1 MKIIRAIVAGMLFV
15 TLLLVTYYL
24 HISFFNVNVVFY
36 AAIADGVF
44 AAIITAATLFSI
56 GFFRAFGAFEK
67 ILLLVIFLLA
77 GYSFAISVPTV
88 IDRSL
93 SFYILEKL
101 QQRGGAIKQESFEQV
116 FTQEYVKE
124 HRLVDVR
131 LTEQLESGTILIE
144 NGCVKLTEKGSAIAS
159 FGRYFRAHWLPKKRL
174 LMGQYTDDLTA
185 PFRSSVTTV
194 DYRCGGNRPW

>member
-1 MKIIRAIVAGMLFV
+1 MKLTRAIAAGSLFV
-15 TLLLVTYYL
+15 ALLVVIYYV
-24 HISFFNVNVVFY
+24 HISLFNVKVVFY
-36 AAIADGVF
+36 SAIADGVF
-44 AAIITAATLFSI
+44 AALIMAALLF
-56 GFFRAFGAFEK
+56 GVGYFRIFGGFEK
-67 ILLLVIFLLA
+67 TLLLVIFLLA
-77 GYSFAISVPTV
+77 GYAFAISVPTV

-131 LTEQLESGTILIE
+131 LTEQLESGTIVIE
-144 NGCVKLTEKGSAIAS
+144 NGCVKLTEKGGAIAS

-185 PFRSSVTTV
+185 PFRSSVADV
-194 DYRCGGNRPW
+194 DYVCGKL